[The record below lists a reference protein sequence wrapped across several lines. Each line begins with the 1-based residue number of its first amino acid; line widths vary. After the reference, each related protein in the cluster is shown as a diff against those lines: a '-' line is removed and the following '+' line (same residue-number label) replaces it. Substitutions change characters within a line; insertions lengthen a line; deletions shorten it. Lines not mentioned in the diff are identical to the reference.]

1 MKLRL
6 TYAGCLLRN
15 SELQNWYAGIIALCS
30 SSNSLTS
37 SAGDQGGGAACCACC
52 GIIAD
57 SNAASAVVDKPP
69 SDDVD
74 IDSEIEMWSELK
86 SH

>member
-1 MKLRL
+1 MV
-6 TYAGCLLRN
+6 
-15 SELQNWYAGIIALCS
+15 ALCN

-37 SAGDQGGGAACCACC
+37 RAGDQGGGAACCACC

-57 SNAASAVVDKPP
+57 SNAASAVVDHP

-74 IDSEIEMWSELK
+74 IDSTKKQYEL
-86 SH
+86 